1 MPRRIIFACCL
12 LVGLTAGAVAVRC
25 PSVLAKANNVVDV
38 SDCIT
43 VRRVFDGQ
51 VEISTDGRSVA
62 YVTKVANPET
72 DRNMYG
78 LYLRDVGP
86 SPVRANGRVLIESDN
101 PIYGL
106 KWRSDGKKLI
116 LLDQIDADYAIVE
129 VDPESATRRIL
140 LSSPDPISSFSVN
153 SNAEMIVYSTEPEH
167 PETSLQHQA
176 YMEYGYPV
184 LFGQGL
190 QPPDVT
196 QADPYRKES
205 RVFVARM
212 QRDGRFS
219 CQRLEGAGLDSLRGV
234 TGLSLS
240 PNGRYLVFSYR
251 DSETPK
257 VWQWI
262 PVFRW
267 NPVRLGLFDFSTSS
281 FRLAF
286 DSPMAEW
293 GLPVAWAMDSQ
304 AFTLNAVSPCSSVW
318 EERDRRNGFVDGAQY
333 KSYYHTF
340 AVDVGANTISEVIEH
355 PIEFYASQV
364 VYWEGSGNR
373 ALVRES
379 DDTYG
384 WFQPSVPEWK
394 KIGESK
400 LSLTAGTLLSDLD
413 RSRINT
419 ASNGKQIIGVYEGT
433 LIPPDVFIHDLARG
447 QTELLTDL
455 NPQFHQFAPPPTG
468 EIKWRDR
475 FGFENEGLLIK
486 PADYNP
492 SKSYPVVI
500 MVKNWP
506 RNHFL
511 GDTSYH
517 TAFAP
522 LSLASVGFV
531 VLLAQDVD
539 RGKVGSSPAFQRRF
553 PGRMGEYVEFEA
565 IIESA
570 IDILVRQGLGA
581 RNNIGLNGFS
591 SSSWETDMLLTH
603 SRVRIAAASSAD
615 SGLWNY
621 SLYWNTNSKAVMD
634 VAEEHMG
641 GPPYGLTFRN
651 WLRFSPAFNA
661 AHVTTPLL
669 MEYTDRGAA
678 FDPDIDGMELF
689 VALSR
694 QEKPVDLFFYPGG
707 SHILD
712 SPRQRLSSLQRN
724 VDWFRFWMQGYEGQ
738 PPAYDPQQY
747 VRWKKLKALVD
758 SEKQNGL
765 NSAN

>member
-1 MPRRIIFACCL
+1 LPRRAIFGCFL
-12 LVGLTAGAVAVRC
+12 LVGLTTCAVRC
-25 PSVLAKANNVVDV
+25 PRVLARTKNVVDV

-43 VRRVFDGQ
+43 VRRLFDGE
-51 VEISTDGRSVA
+51 VEISSDGRRVA
-62 YVTKVANPET
+62 YVTKTADPET
-72 DRNMYG
+72 DKNIYG
-78 LYLRDVGP
+78 LYLREVGP
-86 SPVRANGRVLIESDN
+86 SPARANGRLLSESGN

-116 LLDQIDADYAIVE
+116 LLDHIDKDYTIAE
-129 VDPESATRRIL
+129 VDPESGMRRAL
-140 LSSPDPISSFSVN
+140 LSSPDPISSFTVN
-153 SNAEMIVYSTEPEH
+153 SSAEMIVYSTEPEH
-167 PETSLQHQA
+167 SEISSHQA

-196 QADPYRKES
+196 QADPYRMES
-205 RVFVARM
+205 RVFVAEM
-212 QRDGRFS
+212 QEDGRFS
-219 CQRLEGAGLDSLRGV
+219 SRRVEGAGFDSLRGV

-257 VWQWI
+257 AWQWI

-267 NPVRLGLFDFSTSS
+267 NPVRLGLFDFSTRS

-293 GLPVAWAMDSQ
+293 GLPVAWAMDSR
-304 AFTLNAVSPCSSVW
+304 AFTLNAVSPLGSVW

-340 AVDVGANTISEVIEH
+340 AVDVGTNTISEVIEH
-355 PIEFYASQV
+355 PLEFYASQV
-364 VYWEGSGNR
+364 VYWEDSGSR

-384 WFQPSVPEWK
+384 WFEPFVPEWK

-400 LSLTAGTLLSDLD
+400 LSLGAGTLLSDLD

-419 ASNGKQIIGVYEGT
+419 ASNGKQVVGVYEGT
-433 LIPPDVFIHDLARG
+433 FVPPDVFIHDLARG
-447 QTELLTDL
+447 KTDLLTDL
-455 NPQFHQFAPPPTG
+455 NPQFHQSTLLPP
-468 EIKWRDR
+468 EQFKWRDR
-475 FGFENEGLLIK
+475 FGFEDEGLLIK
-486 PADYNP
+486 PVGYNP
-492 SKSYPVVI
+492 SKLYPVVI

-506 RNHFL
+506 KNHFL

-522 LSLASVGFV
+522 LPLASAGFV

-539 RGKVGSSPAFQRRF
+539 RGKVGSSPVFQRF
-553 PGRMGEYVEFEA
+553 PGRMGEYAEFEA

-570 IDILVRQGLGA
+570 IDALVRQGLGS

-591 SSSWETDMLLTH
+591 SSSWETDVLLTH
-603 SRVRIAAASSAD
+603 SRIRIAAASSAD

-641 GPPYGLTFRN
+641 GPPYGHSFRN

-678 FDPDIDGMELF
+678 FDPDIDGMEFF

-694 QEKPVDLFFYPGG
+694 QQKPVDLFFYPGG

-724 VDWFRFWMQGYEGQ
+724 VDWFRFWMQGYEGP

-747 VRWKKLKALVD
+747 ERWRKLKLLVD
-758 SEKQNGL
+758 SKKQN
-765 NSAN
+765 SHT

>member
-1 MPRRIIFACCL
+1 MPRRIIFGCFL
-12 LVGLTAGAVAVRC
+12 LVALTTGAFAVRC
-25 PSVLAKANNVVDV
+25 QRVSASKKNVVDV
-38 SDCIT
+38 TDCIT
-43 VRRVFDGQ
+43 VRRLFDGE
-51 VEISTDGRSVA
+51 VEISSDGRRVA
-62 YVTKVANPET
+62 YITKVANPEA
-72 DRNMYG
+72 DKNIYG

-86 SPVRANGRVLIESDN
+86 SPARANGRLLSESEN

-116 LLDQIDADYAIVE
+116 LLDHIDTDYTIVEIDAE
-129 VDPESATRRIL
+129 RGTRRVL
-140 LSSPDPISSFSVN
+140 LSSPDTISSFTVN
-153 SNAEMIVYSTEPEH
+153 SSAEMIVYSTEPEH
-167 PETSLQHQA
+167 PEISSHQA

-190 QPPDVT
+190 QAPDVT

-205 RVFVARM
+205 RVFVAQM

-219 CQRLEGAGLDSLRGV
+219 SRRLEGEGLDSLKGV

-267 NPVRLGLFDFSTSS
+267 NPVRLGLLDFSTSS
-281 FRLAF
+281 FRLAL

-304 AFTLNAVSPCSSVW
+304 AFTLNAVSPSGSVW

-340 AVDVGANTISEVIEH
+340 AVDVRTKTISEVIEH
-355 PIEFYASQV
+355 PLEFYASQV
-364 VYWEGSGNR
+364 VYWEDSGSR

-384 WFQPSVPEWK
+384 WFEPSVPEWK

-400 LSLTAGTLLSDLD
+400 LSLGAGTLLSDLD

-419 ASNGKQIIGVYEGT
+419 ASNGKQIVGVHEDT
-433 LIPPDVFIHDLARG
+433 FIPPDVFIHDLAG
-447 QTELLTDL
+447 GKTDLLTDL
-455 NPQFHQFAPPPTG
+455 NPQFHQFAQQPTE

-475 FGFENEGLLIK
+475 FGFVNEGLLIK
-486 PADYNP
+486 PPDYNP

-506 RNHFL
+506 KNHFL

-522 LSLASVGFV
+522 LPLASAGFI

-539 RGKVGSSPAFQRRF
+539 RGKVGSSRAFQRF
-553 PGRMGEYVEFEA
+553 PGRMGEYAEFEA

-570 IDILVRQGLGA
+570 IDALVRQGLGS

-603 SRVRIAAASSAD
+603 SRIGIAAASSAD

-641 GPPYGLTFRN
+641 GPPYGHTLRN

-678 FDPDIDGMELF
+678 FDPDIDGMEFF

-694 QEKPVDLFFYPGG
+694 QQKPVDLFFYPGG

-724 VDWFRFWMQGYEGQ
+724 VDWFRFWMQGYEGP

-747 VRWKKLKALVD
+747 VRWRKLKQLVASD
-758 SEKQNGL
+758 KQNSH
-765 NSAN
+765 NSPN